1 MSIKIN
7 SESAE
12 KVVSKVTDTTLPRKA
27 ISQVAARISFAT
39 SVLTLVLLAALHLL
53 SPEFDPSWRMVSE
66 YANGGYGW
74 VLSLMFIS
82 WAVSS
87 WALAFTIWSQ
97 VKTTAGKVGL
107 GFLIAA
113 GVGEA
118 MASVF
123 DINHSLHGLS
133 ALIGIG
139 SLPIAAMLIS
149 VGLSHIPPWSGARKA
164 LLWTANLTWI
174 SVLMMAATFII
185 LIVTY
190 TQAGGE
196 MTSQV
201 TELPAG
207 VIALVGWANRFL
219 IVVYT
224 LWGMTVAR
232 QAIKLHRQNA

>member
-1 MSIKIN
+1 MSVRIN
-7 SESAE
+7 SELAE
-12 KVVSKVTDTTLPRKA
+12 KVISKVTDTTVPRTA
-27 ISQVAARISFAT
+27 ISQIAARISFAT

-66 YANGGYGW
+66 YANGQYGW
-74 VLSLMFIS
+74 VLSLMFVS

-97 VKTTAGKVGL
+97 AKTTAGKVGL

-139 SLPIAAMLIS
+139 SLPIAAMLLS
-149 VGLSHIPPWSGARKA
+149 VSLSHTPRWFGARKA
-164 LLWTANLTWI
+164 ILWTANLTWI
-174 SVLMMAATFII
+174 SVLMMAVTFII
-185 LIVTY
+185 LIVTF

-207 VIALVGWANRFL
+207 VIALVGWANRLL
-219 IVVYT
+219 IIVYAV
-224 LWGMTVAR
+224 WVMTVSWK
-232 QAIKLHRQNA
+232 AIQLHGQKT

>member
-1 MSIKIN
+1 MSTKIN
-7 SESAE
+7 S
-12 KVVSKVTDTTLPRKA
+12 VSTKITDTTVSATA
-27 ISQVAARISFAT
+27 ISQGVGRISFVA
-39 SVLTLVLLAALHLL
+39 SVATLVLLAVLHILN
-53 SPEFDPSWRMVSE
+53 PEFDPSWRMVSE

-74 VLSLMFIS
+74 VLSLMFVS

-87 WALAFTIWSQ
+87 WALAFAIWSQ
-97 VKTTAGKVGL
+97 VKTIAGKVGL

-118 MASVF
+118 MASIF
-123 DINHSLHGLS
+123 DIDHSLHGLS

-139 SLPIAAMLIS
+139 GLPIAAMLIS
-149 VGLSHIPPWSGARKA
+149 VSLGRTAVWSVAKKA

-174 SVLMMAATFII
+174 SVIIMAVTFIV

-207 VIALVGWANRFL
+207 VIALVGWANRLL
-219 IVVYT
+219 IVVYVV
-224 LWGMTVAR
+224 WVMTVSWLAM
-232 QAIKLHRQNA
+232 KLQGQRT

>member
-1 MSIKIN
+1 MSAKII
-7 SESAE
+7 
-12 KVVSKVTDTTLPRKA
+12 VDTTVPEMA

-39 SVLTLVLLAALHLL
+39 SVLTLFLLAALHLL

-97 VKTTAGKVGL
+97 AKTTAGKVGL

-139 SLPIAAMLIS
+139 SLPIAAMLLS
-149 VGLSHIPPWSGARKA
+149 VSLGRTQVWSVARKA

-174 SVLMMAATFII
+174 SVLMMVATFII
-185 LIVTY
+185 LIVTF

-207 VIALVGWANRFL
+207 VIALVGWANRVL
-219 IVVYT
+219 IVVYAI
-224 LWGMTVAR
+224 WAMTVAR
-232 QAIKLHRQNA
+232 QAIKLHGQKA